1 MAAPT
6 AKRTTQQSLRPTAC
20 EAMKPFD
27 TPADQE
33 DLLDLMASLLAIN
46 RAIDLLAKALPIE
59 QRLDVMSQSSIVTER
74 LGKMIKRMEG

>member
-1 MAAPT
+1 
-6 AKRTTQQSLRPTAC
+6 
-20 EAMKPFD
+20 MKPFD
-27 TPADQE
+27 APADQE

-46 RAIDLLAKALPIE
+46 RAIDHLVKALPIE